1 MVTHFDFSNLKSFVG
16 SERFTEQGSIEN
28 QKVWARTRASL
39 TRQFPKLKLPQNWEI
54 DIETWQKF
62 RQLAPESI
70 DNNTLRN
77 ILILQGYIALT
88 PSQIRNN
95 WGDDLAFIPN
105 NGHGWSHIRVMFY
118 RGIFGEWQEYDNG
131 KPFARL
137 RLPTPEIKDGG
148 AKYLSPKNSGGNK
161 IFWPYKL
168 GQFSGKCEPCKVFQ
182 SSADGDDLDYA
193 VKGRWLLTEG
203 EDKSVISNIW
213 GYPCIAIGGVEMWKY
228 KKNGP
233 INPWLM
239 AFAMNV
245 DKLTVIYD
253 SDAFYKPNVVSA
265 QSRLCRE
272 LYKHLVELAKI
283 SDSNG
288 DVSGYCEE
296 IWGHCEVDRLETYGA
311 TIANVHVAYG
321 YLPPNPY
328 SKGLDDI
335 LAVHQGGWL
344 DTILRESPR
353 AFEITVETPEEG
365 KDDKNKVKA
374 KWLFTE
380 PRKFGLTNT
389 KLSPVQNNCVSL
401 IRGALSA
408 GWLQLN
414 HWRPVGQR
422 QSAMTYA
429 WDDVQQI
436 WQLSPSKNA
445 AIYSMRQW
453 SELAP
458 GRSAMDGV
466 SGFVDAEMTNFEHI
480 SPNVGSNGHRFM
492 GVEGRDF
499 DVKLG
504 QLLPIEPDHHCFS
517 RINIRPFQGRPD
529 KFLDFYAQ
537 RMTGGQADI
546 ERFMSFLAIC
556 IRDPGK
562 VHILGWVTG
571 KAGTGKSTLMKLMAK
586 ILDGWVVPE
595 DLRNVFD
602 SNNANKG
609 YLPLHLLGKSLIYD
623 DDWKGLLSTS
633 MIGHLNK
640 IATNTE
646 MPFRG
651 MSKDPIL
658 TKPNMGVLMIT
669 NEDLIM
675 SASDVQGLPRRI
687 QKWQFNDNRFSED
700 DYTLAQ
706 SLLEEEKGK
715 ILWYLLHKDLED
727 CAQELQAFTESE
739 EDALERDFAVNHSA
753 EWVECLEIWAKE
765 NLFDLTEGNHKGQ
778 STANYANLNIGGSSH
793 GINRLA
799 KDSNTTDSRPADW
812 NYLPEVFAVKVS
824 HDAVEII
831 ATSANWIKAIGNYER
846 EEHNPHASH
855 RGDRTTLKTLKSF
868 IDTQRQISID
878 PRSRA
883 SIAGDRIK
891 GWGIAFK
898 KP

>member
-1 MVTHFDFSNLKSFVG
+1 MVAHFNFDNLKSFVG

-28 QKVWARTRASL
+28 QKVWARVRASL
-39 TRQFPKLKLPQNWEI
+39 LKQFPRLKLSQNWEI

-62 RQLAPESI
+62 RKLAPENI

-77 ILILQGYIALT
+77 VLIVQGYISLKPA
-88 PSQIRNN
+88 QIKSN
-95 WGDDLAFIPN
+95 WKDDLYVPG
-105 NGHGWSHIRVMFY
+105 NGQGWSHIRVMFY
-118 RGIFGEWQEYDNG
+118 RGIFGDWQEYGDG
-131 KPFARL
+131 QPFARV
-137 RLPTPEIKDGG
+137 RIPTAEIKDGG
-148 AKYLSPKNSGGNK
+148 PKYLSPKNSGGNQ

-168 GQFSGKCEPCKVFQ
+168 GRFAGKCEPCKVFQ
-182 SSADGDDLDYA
+182 SSSDGDDLAYA
-193 VKGRWLLTEG
+193 FKGSWLLTEG
-203 EDKSVISNIW
+203 EDKAVISNLW
-213 GYPCIAIGGVEMWKY
+213 GYPCIAIGGVEMWKAS
-228 KKNGP
+228 KKGP

-239 AFAMNV
+239 SFAMNA

-253 SDAFYKPNVVSA
+253 SDAFHKPGVVSA

-272 LYKHLVELAKI
+272 MFNHLAELAKI
-283 SDSNG
+283 SDGNG
-288 DVSGYCEE
+288 DAEGYCEE
-296 IWGHCEVDRLETYGA
+296 VWGQCKVDGLDKYGA
-311 TIANVHVAYG
+311 DIARVHIAYG

-344 DTILRESPR
+344 ATILRESPR
-353 AFEITVETPEEG
+353 AFEISVQEPDDS
-365 KDDKNKVKA
+365 KDKENKIKA

-380 PRKFGLTNT
+380 PRKFGLTNS

-429 WDDVQQI
+429 WERTQQI

-445 AIYSMRQW
+445 ANYALRQW
-453 SELAP
+453 SELSP

-466 SGFVDAEMTNFEHI
+466 SGFVDAEMTCFEHI

-492 GVEGRDF
+492 GVEGGDF

-504 QLLPIEPDHHCFS
+504 QLLPIQPNHHCFS
-517 RINIRPFQGRPD
+517 RIDIKPFEGRPD
-529 KFLDFYAQ
+529 KFMDFYAQ
-537 RMTGGQADI
+537 RMTGGEVDM
-546 ERFMSFLAIC
+546 ERFMSFLSIC

-562 VHILGWVTG
+562 VHVLGWITG
-571 KAGTGKSTLMKLMAK
+571 KAGTGKSTLMKLVAK
-586 ILDGWVVPE
+586 ILDGWVMPE

-609 YLPLHLLGKSLIYD
+609 YLPLHLLGKILIYD

-640 IATNTE
+640 IATNTD

-675 SASDVQGLPRRI
+675 SAADIQGLPRRI
-687 QKWQFNDNRFSED
+687 QKWEFKDDKFTSD
-700 DYTLAQ
+700 DYTLAE

-727 CAQELQAFTESE
+727 CAQELQAFTEAE
-739 EDALERDFAVNHSA
+739 EDSIERGFAVNHSA
-753 EWVECLEIWAKE
+753 EWVERLEVWAQQ
-765 NLFDLTEGNHKGQ
+765 NLFSLQEGNHKGQ
-778 STANYANLNIGGSSH
+778 STANYASLNVDGGPH
-793 GINRLA
+793 GLSRLS
-799 KDSNTTDSRPADW
+799 KESNTTEGRPADW
-812 NYLPEVFAVKVS
+812 NYLPEVFGVKVTTTT
-824 HDAVEII
+824 VEIY
-831 ATSANWIKAIGNYER
+831 ANSANWISAIANYER
-846 EEHNPHASH
+846 GEHNPNASH
-855 RGDRTTLKTLKSF
+855 RGDRTTLKALKSF
-868 IDTQRQISID
+868 IDTQNQIGLNH
-878 PRSRA
+878 RA
-883 SIAGDRIK
+883 KAQFNGDRIS
-891 GWGIAFK
+891 GWSIEFRK
-898 KP
+898 T